1 MNIDTGRRRA
11 LSAFPKLRNCSV
23 HWFQPRTSLIS
34 GPSRLQSTTTT
45 LPPFRV
51 VRTVTNLSEQMTTP
65 NPDYE
70 DFLRYT
76 SRQWLWGE
84 EQQLKDRYKAFNV
97 TELQSRSI
105 RQLYLHDEIGWG
117 RI

>member
-1 MNIDTGRRRA
+1 
-11 LSAFPKLRNCSV
+11 
-23 HWFQPRTSLIS
+23 
-34 GPSRLQSTTTT
+34 
-45 LPPFRV
+45 
-51 VRTVTNLSEQMTTP
+51 MTTP

-76 SRQWLWGE
+76 SRRWLWGE

-105 RQLYLHDEIGWG
+105 RQLYLHDEVGWG